1 MSDESRPGDDELVVA
16 RLREIGRQVHAGQVD
31 AESRTRAL
39 GHLDEALRLLSD
51 GTPRRRW
58 QTVDDPARTETRAR
72 DRGLS
77 TFSGALNVVAPPM
90 SIRAGELP
98 DGRRALIG
106 RVRLGRLHE
115 GPPRSVHG
123 GVLAGLFDELLGGGQ
138 RLNGGPPG
146 MTGRLTVR
154 YRRPTPLDADLELRV
169 WIHDERTR
177 RVVVRGECAL
187 VDEASARRGSPRGKD
202 TITAHAEAI
211 FMRVDFARLDDMMR
225 DRPDGETPATA
236 PPPERR

>member
-1 MSDESRPGDDELVVA
+1 VSDIPPVEDDELVVG

-31 AESRTRAL
+31 DESRAAAME
-39 GHLDEALRLLSD
+39 HLDEALRLLSD
-51 GTPRRRW
+51 GAPRRRW
-58 QTVDDPARTETRAR
+58 YEVDAGSRAETRAR
-72 DRGLS
+72 DRELS
-77 TFSGALNVVAPPM
+77 TFSGSLNAIAPPM
-90 SIRAGELP
+90 HIHAAHLS
-98 DGRRALIG
+98 DGRSALIG

-146 MTGRLTVR
+146 MTGRLTIR

-177 RVVVRGECAL
+177 RVVVRGECLL
-187 VDEASARRGSPRGKD
+187 VDDSSPGAGAV
-202 TITAHAEAI
+202 TAEAEAI

-225 DRPDGETPATA
+225 DRADGETPATA
-236 PPPERR
+236 PPPGRS